1 VEERKRY
8 GYRSLFWPVV
18 LIGIGVV
25 WLLGNLGLISWENV
39 VVLFRLW
46 PLLLIVIGLDLLV
59 GRRSPWI
66 GALIGL
72 LAIAA
77 VVGLMVFGPELGL
90 AGDME
95 VKTDRFTEP
104 IGGATSAA
112 VTLGLSSDPATV
124 TALADSDDLI
134 DADLTY
140 TGAIDFVVG
149 GDREKTVRLTRAR
162 GAQIVFSDWGWLVQ
176 EDLHWDIGLTPNLP
190 IHLTIDASSGDALL
204 DLSQL
209 RLTGLDLDV
218 SSGDINLDLPA
229 TEQPFDIR
237 VDGSSGD
244 LDIDIPDGA
253 AAGLD
258 IDVSSGEVSIQIGD
272 DADVDIRID
281 GSSGDV
287 IIDVPGD
294 AAVRLRVLDD
304 SSGDVRVPA
313 RFGMVDDGDD
323 DDEDTGTWETRNYG
337 EAANR
342 ITITVANM
350 SSGDIVVR

>member
-1 VEERKRY
+1 VEESKRF

-25 WLLGNLGLISWENV
+25 WLLGNLGLVSRENI

-66 GALIGL
+66 GALIGF

-77 VVGLMVFGPELGL
+77 VVGLMIFGPELGL
-90 AGDME
+90 AGDLE
-95 VKTDRFTEP
+95 VKTERFTEP

-112 VTLGLSSDPATV
+112 VTLGLSSDPVTV
-124 TALADSDDLI
+124 TPLADSSDLI
-134 DADLTY
+134 DAELTY
-140 TGAIDFVVG
+140 TGAIDFVVR
-149 GDREKTVRLTRAR
+149 GDREKTVNLSRAR
-162 GAQIVFSDWGWLVQ
+162 GAKVFFADWGWLVT
-176 EDLHWDIGLTPNLP
+176 EDLHWDIGLSPNLP
-190 IHLTIDASSGDALL
+190 IDLTVDASSGDALL

-218 SSGDINLDLPA
+218 SSGDINLDLPV
-229 TEQPFDIR
+229 TEQSFDTRI
-237 VDGSSGD
+237 DGSSGD
-244 LDIDIPDGA
+244 LDIDIPDRA
-253 AAGLD
+253 ATD
-258 IDVSSGEVSIQIGD
+258 MEIDVSSGEVSIQVGA
-272 DADVDIRID
+272 DADVDVRID

-287 IIDVPGD
+287 VIDVPGD

-313 RFGMVDDGDD
+313 RFSMVDDGDD
-323 DDEDTGTWETRNYG
+323 DDEDTGSWETDNYG
-337 EAANR
+337 EAAHQ
-342 ITITVANM
+342 ITITVVNM
-350 SSGDIVVR
+350 SSGDIVIR